1 MVLRDPQ
8 KPTKP
13 PISNP
18 AVVDTIP
25 THQHPPSTSK
35 LREVF
40 LWSNV
45 LVDFRDLPYLQHDT
59 NVVPFLKEAIGTIS
73 RAASRIPHTVAA
85 TTPATSRGRN
95 QTGTWNCLLSPQNQE
110 FPVTTFP
117 KITQVSTRANES
129 DLEAQVMLGDMCYEG
144 KGGDSQNYHAAM
156 HWYLQTAEQGDP
168 EGQRKVG
175 LIYEYGAGVSRDRTW
190 AVAWYLEAVAQEIR
204 KLRTAK
210 KSPVINTRVK
220 VFREIISKLQIGASD
235 WLSMMR
241 RKRSLIWIP
250 ALNWNAIAGIVIF

>member
-1 MVLRDPQ
+1 MTPKSSPSSKKPLELLAGPPQ
-8 KPTKP
+8 
-13 PISNP
+13 
-18 AVVDTIP
+18 
-25 THQHPPSTSK
+25 
-35 LREVF
+35 EV
-40 LWSNV
+40 
-45 LVDFRDLPYLQHDT
+45 
-59 NVVPFLKEAIGTIS
+59 
-73 RAASRIPHTVAA
+73 PHTVAA

-95 QTGTWNCLLSPQNQE
+95 PDGHMELSPQNQE
-110 FPVTTFP
+110 FPVTAFP

-156 HWYLQTAEQGDP
+156 HWYLQTAKQGDP

-210 KSPVINTRVK
+210 KSPVITTRVK

-235 WLSMMR
+235 WLSRMR
-241 RKRSLIWIP
+241 RKHSSIWIP